1 MGKIGFADKVAL
13 NENTSIPDINKCKAS
28 DMNEI
33 KQVVNENDDNVGDLT
48 QLETTNKDSIVGAIN
63 EVNTNDIRKSTYSTT
78 EQVVG
83 KWVNGKPI
91 YRKVINTGEINLSTT
106 AVEKYSS
113 IPNVDIIKDINLMLM
128 FQDGT
133 KVIWYKNWNIS
144 ELSFDKSRQK
154 IVIIGTKSA
163 SFINSFVVIEYTKTT
178 D

>member
-1 MGKIGFADKVAL
+1 MSKIGFADKVAL
-13 NENTSIPDINKCKAS
+13 NENASIPDINKCKAS

-106 AVEKYSS
+106 AVEKDSS

-128 FQDGT
+128 FQSET